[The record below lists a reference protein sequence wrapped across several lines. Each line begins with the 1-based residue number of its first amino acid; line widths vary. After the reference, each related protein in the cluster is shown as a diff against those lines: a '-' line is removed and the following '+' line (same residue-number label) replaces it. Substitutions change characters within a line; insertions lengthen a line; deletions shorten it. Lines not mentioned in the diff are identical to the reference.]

1 MVDESDR
8 NQLPPGWEC
17 RYDVKS
23 GRAYFINHL
32 KRVTSWEDPRTKYWP
47 YSQYTQGQN
56 SVAGS
61 SPSTG
66 TSQEAIPMQDMK
78 TPMSERS
85 LSGMTNRFGDVTI
98 GSPTPIRNVETSF
111 TQSGDTEIQVAKI
124 NAMFPTVS
132 ETHIR
137 LLLKKYHNSSAL
149 VVSALQVEK
158 NLLCAPGPCTP
169 VGVHSN
175 YAVPRWRMASHAIH
189 AAITLSP
196 PRSSKPA
203 PNSPKM
209 KLRYLKNVFPKVEET
224 LLLDIL
230 EQSDNNVQK
239 ASETLIEQGYEK
251 RNPVPPSKTIARAK
265 EDEEIRLKNAIITP
279 AQPPRMKSLEEKK
292 KMKSRLME
300 KYKSVPERVI
310 TLAME
315 SVDYDEDKAAH
326 ILDIMVAEE
335 STPPERD
342 LSCRSSSSRIDD
354 RKDSPPITEPIK
366 LTSSPIKKITKD
378 EVDRV
383 KRPKNKNGIPK
394 TSRGTSTTEDSEYK
408 SFYVQKPLGPNFDNA
423 KGPNN
428 ELLLPDYAPW
438 AGPDP
443 SILTKKEY
451 SSKCLGN
458 GKNPSI
464 IYERKSLAKGPDSSL
479 RKGPLRGLAEGSI
492 YSQRN
497 AANTESRGK

>member
-66 TSQEAIPMQDMK
+66 TSQEAIPMQTGGSLSGGHSVYAGAHRAPQVYPSPYNNPQPAFLPPSLQDMK

-137 LLLKKYHNSSAL
+137 LLLKK
-149 VVSALQVEK
+149 
-158 NLLCAPGPCTP
+158 
-169 VGVHSN
+169 
-175 YAVPRWRMASHAIH
+175 
-189 AAITLSP
+189 
-196 PRSSKPA
+196 
-203 PNSPKM
+203 
-209 KLRYLKNVFPKVEET
+209 YLKNVFPKVEET